1 MPQPFPLHKY
11 FIETE
16 KHTHTH
22 AIIGKQ
28 EVFSTLSPLLAALTC
43 GLVVQLSVTVIEIT
57 VCYHFVSMRQKNIS
71 LLGKQ
76 AHTRWCHLSVDKQLA
91 LKGGGTKLQSP
102 PHKENKQHLCVQ
114 PCGAQTQRRIIENR
128 DIQQGSVKLPFSEC
142 VCGKG

>member
-91 LKGGGTKLQSP
+91 LKGGGTKLQFPPPQRKQATPVCAAMWSP
-102 PHKENKQHLCVQ
+102 NSASH
-114 PCGAQTQRRIIENR
+114 NR
-128 DIQQGSVKLPFSEC
+128 K
-142 VCGKG
+142 

>member
-57 VCYHFVSMRQKNIS
+57 VCYHFVSMRQKNITCS
-71 LLGKQ
+71 
-76 AHTRWCHLSVDKQLA
+76 
-91 LKGGGTKLQSP
+91 
-102 PHKENKQHLCVQ
+102 ENKHT
-114 PCGAQTQRRIIENR
+114 PGGAISQWISN
-128 DIQQGSVKLPFSEC
+128 
-142 VCGKG
+142 